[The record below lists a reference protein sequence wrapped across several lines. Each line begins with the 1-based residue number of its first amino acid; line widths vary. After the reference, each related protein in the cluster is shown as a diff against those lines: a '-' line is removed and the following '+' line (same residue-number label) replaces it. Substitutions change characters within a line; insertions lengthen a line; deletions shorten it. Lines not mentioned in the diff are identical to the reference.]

1 MLRTSV
7 SFFLVS
13 HGRHDTESSHACQ
26 LNTKNRADRTVFPS
40 PVANGLSSEPSTN
53 GGSAL
58 LLVLPLCGCM
68 LVRKRPIPLSALST
82 RRRHRFLSTA
92 GAHWAPCWCE
102 MGGWERCRKGC
113 GGSSVLWGFG
123 VTLVT
128 DCRNHI
134 RAGEMMTTSML

>member
-82 RRRHRFLSTA
+82 RRRHRYSQHSWRAL
-92 GAHWAPCWCE
+92 GPLLVRD
-102 MGGWERCRKGC
+102 GWLGTMPQRLRWFQRFVG
-113 GGSSVLWGFG
+113 VWGHS
-123 VTLVT
+123 
-128 DCRNHI
+128 CH
-134 RAGEMMTTSML
+134 